1 MRNLPGG
8 SDLLSIARDTLMN
21 ELLPLVADDAKYSL
35 LMVANAMAIAGRDLA
50 AGDTAAV
57 DALGRLDRLYGTPE
71 RELHGPALL
80 DAIARH
86 ERRLAQD
93 IRNGHFDA
101 DDARQRALLEHL
113 QKDVAVRLR
122 ISNPKSLSK

>member
-1 MRNLPGG
+1 VRNLPGG

-35 LMVANAMAIAGRDLA
+35 LMVANAMAIAGRELA
-50 AGDTAAV
+50 AGDTAGV

-101 DDARQRALLEHL
+101 DDARQHALLEHL

-122 ISNPKSLSK
+122 ISNPKSLSR